1 MAVNTKANR
10 RQDHQVNRVLSAE
23 TFDQMIFT
31 TTGLEQFT
39 LDSSFKAGLAPQK
52 VVGNMARDG
61 HVLRSMD
68 FAHPALVLPAD
79 HVHGT
84 IQAILN
90 PPIIANGLRHWGA
103 RRTEAADIIAGL
115 ASLALG
121 HLLPGLYF
129 DHRLQPNPL
138 LPAGAWAGERTW
150 AQSSLRSSPDRE

>member
-31 TTGLEQFT
+31 TTVLEQFT
-39 LDSSFKAGLAPQK
+39 LDSSFKAGFALQE
-52 VVGNMARDG
+52 VVGNMAQDG

-68 FAHPALVLPAD
+68 FAHPALVLPVD

-103 RRTEAADIIAGL
+103 RRTETADIIAGL

-121 HLLPGLYF
+121 HLLPGVYF
-129 DHRLQPNPL
+129 DHPLQPNPL

-150 AQSSLRSSPDRE
+150 APSSLRSNPDRE